1 MRRFVV
7 AFVALVLVGGLGLA
21 QPNHIPNVRDDA
33 PVFTDPETGQTNVV
47 IVSDWKELYPFSERF
62 GAEAM
67 AAQSAGV
74 SHIIDLATVRFA
86 TDNLVS
92 QAASGARTFAAPD
105 LRSFPADLV
114 RDAFG
119 TGTLDYFIVQAESP
133 ELLANLRKWLEGN
146 RIKILGYIPNN
157 AYLVRVD
164 RNGLAALEQ
173 RKEAFWAGYYQP
185 AFRVDPKLDYV
196 IEANPTSHMR
206 LRTLLDLT
214 SYSSIQ
220 AVRDMLAYLKV
231 EVLDITRSDDA
242 WIVRIEAD
250 VLVAREV
257 AMLPGCIWVERFLDF
272 ELHNNIA
279 RTSTNV
285 TTGRGAS
292 AGPIMDVEDV
302 WARGIRGEGQIAS
315 AADTGLSTGTLTTLH
330 QDFGVS
336 GSTTNPLRVIKGYAL
351 GRSST
356 WDDNQTTGGGHGTHT
371 SGSIVGNGF
380 RSGSD
385 PSTNS
390 FPTTSFAGNA
400 PKAQFVFQS
409 VMDSSGGLGGL
420 PSDLTTL
427 FQSPYN
433 DGARVHSNSWGSAA
447 AGAYDANAQQVD
459 KFVWNNKDM
468 VITFSA
474 GNSGVDGKV
483 YGTSCA
489 TNGKPIDG
497 VIDTDSIGSPGTA
510 KNCIT
515 VGASENYRPDFVYE
529 YPENDCTSSDGVEQ
543 KTWGWFNSCS
553 YSVAP
558 VLGDV
563 MADNANGM
571 GAFSSRGPCDDNR
584 IKPDVVAPGI
594 AIISTRTD
602 KNQAYEQ
609 WGTCQIPTAQKT
621 YYMSMGGTSMANP
634 LTAGAAVLVRQY
646 YADGWHANNSA
657 VTNSAKNTS
666 HAFNPTAAL
675 VKATMVNGAWD
686 MTPGQFGTGT
696 TKEIAPGWDTGHDLP
711 NNAEG
716 YGRVDLEHALFPGSG
731 WGDVADRK
739 LAVYDVTT
747 GLATNGYNDYTFT
760 VSGSSNPLIV
770 TVVWSD
776 PYAATGSG
784 TKLVNDLDL
793 TVTAPGGTIYYPNGL
808 NKTSGADHVN
818 NVEQVKVTSPAS
830 GTWSIRVKGYNVP
843 GNGVSGTTSQ
853 PYALVISGISGGT
866 CNLPTV
872 SVSAPTAG
880 ATLTGTV
887 TLSANVTADP
897 AATQV
902 DFLVDGSVVGS
913 DTTSPWSIS
922 WNSASV
928 SDGSHTITARATNS
942 CGSATSAG
950 VAVTTSN
957 TVPTYSI
964 TGTITYNS
972 AGLSGVV
979 VSTGS
984 ASATTNS
991 SGVYTIAGLANGT
1004 YTVTPTLA
1012 GYTFTPTSLSATIS
1026 SANVTGKDFTAT
1038 STGGPVTLFTDGF
1051 EAAGWSTAQVSG
1063 TAGSWTL
1070 AASGTHPTAAA
1081 HGGTK
1086 LAVFNSYTSASGNQT
1101 RLYKAAGFAIASSYS
1116 SATLTFWMYHDT
1128 GYSTYADKVQP
1139 QVSTNG
1145 TTWTNVG
1152 SAINRYAATAGWT
1165 QHTVDLTSYKGQA
1178 SVQLGFLGISAYG
1191 NDCYI
1196 DDVLVVASGT
1206 APVTYSISG
1215 TITYNSAGLSG
1226 VNVST
1231 GGASATTNS
1240 SGVYTITGLANGTY
1254 AVTPSLA
1261 GYTFTPTSQSVTIS
1275 GANVTGKNFTAATTG
1290 IVTLFTDGFEST
1302 GWSVVDT
1309 SGTAGNWTFPSS
1321 GTHPAV
1327 SVHGGTKLAL
1337 FNSYTAASGN
1347 QTRVYRASGFA
1358 IASTYTTVTLKFWMY
1373 HDTGY
1378 TSAADKV
1385 QAQVSTNGTT
1395 WTNVGTAVNR
1405 YDGSTGWKQHS
1416 VDIST
1421 YKGQSALR
1429 LAFVGISAYGNDEHI
1444 DDVTVTAQ

>member
-474 GNSGVDGKV
+474 GNSGVDG
-483 YGTSCA
+483 
-489 TNGKPIDG
+489 
-497 VIDTDSIGSPGTA
+497 
-510 KNCIT
+510 
-515 VGASENYRPDFVYE
+515 
-529 YPENDCTSSDGVEQ
+529 
-543 KTWGWFNSCS
+543 
-553 YSVAP
+553 
-558 VLGDV
+558 
-563 MADNANGM
+563 
-571 GAFSSRGPCDDNR
+571 
-584 IKPDVVAPGI
+584 
-594 AIISTRTD
+594 
-602 KNQAYEQ
+602 
-609 WGTCQIPTAQKT
+609 
-621 YYMSMGGTSMANP
+621 
-634 LTAGAAVLVRQY
+634 
-646 YADGWHANNSA
+646 
-657 VTNSAKNTS
+657 
-666 HAFNPTAAL
+666 
-675 VKATMVNGAWD
+675 
-686 MTPGQFGTGT
+686 
-696 TKEIAPGWDTGHDLP
+696 
-711 NNAEG
+711 
-716 YGRVDLEHALFPGSG
+716 
-731 WGDVADRK
+731 
-739 LAVYDVTT
+739 
-747 GLATNGYNDYTFT
+747 
-760 VSGSSNPLIV
+760 
-770 TVVWSD
+770 
-776 PYAATGSG
+776 
-784 TKLVNDLDL
+784 
-793 TVTAPGGTIYYPNGL
+793 
-808 NKTSGADHVN
+808 
-818 NVEQVKVTSPAS
+818 
-830 GTWSIRVKGYNVP
+830 
-843 GNGVSGTTSQ
+843 
-853 PYALVISGISGGT
+853 
-866 CNLPTV
+866 
-872 SVSAPTAG
+872 
-880 ATLTGTV
+880 
-887 TLSANVTADP
+887 
-897 AATQV
+897 
-902 DFLVDGSVVGS
+902 
-913 DTTSPWSIS
+913 
-922 WNSASV
+922 
-928 SDGSHTITARATNS
+928 
-942 CGSATSAG
+942 
-950 VAVTTSN
+950 
-957 TVPTYSI
+957 
-964 TGTITYNS
+964 
-972 AGLSGVV
+972 
-979 VSTGS
+979 
-984 ASATTNS
+984 
-991 SGVYTIAGLANGT
+991 
-1004 YTVTPTLA
+1004 
-1012 GYTFTPTSLSATIS
+1012 
-1026 SANVTGKDFTAT
+1026 
-1038 STGGPVTLFTDGF
+1038 
-1051 EAAGWSTAQVSG
+1051 
-1063 TAGSWTL
+1063 
-1070 AASGTHPTAAA
+1070 
-1081 HGGTK
+1081 
-1086 LAVFNSYTSASGNQT
+1086 
-1101 RLYKAAGFAIASSYS
+1101 
-1116 SATLTFWMYHDT
+1116 
-1128 GYSTYADKVQP
+1128 
-1139 QVSTNG
+1139 
-1145 TTWTNVG
+1145 
-1152 SAINRYAATAGWT
+1152 
-1165 QHTVDLTSYKGQA
+1165 
-1178 SVQLGFLGISAYG
+1178 
-1191 NDCYI
+1191 
-1196 DDVLVVASGT
+1196 
-1206 APVTYSISG
+1206 
-1215 TITYNSAGLSG
+1215 
-1226 VNVST
+1226 
-1231 GGASATTNS
+1231 
-1240 SGVYTITGLANGTY
+1240 
-1254 AVTPSLA
+1254 
-1261 GYTFTPTSQSVTIS
+1261 
-1275 GANVTGKNFTAATTG
+1275 
-1290 IVTLFTDGFEST
+1290 
-1302 GWSVVDT
+1302 
-1309 SGTAGNWTFPSS
+1309 
-1321 GTHPAV
+1321 
-1327 SVHGGTKLAL
+1327 
-1337 FNSYTAASGN
+1337 
-1347 QTRVYRASGFA
+1347 
-1358 IASTYTTVTLKFWMY
+1358 
-1373 HDTGY
+1373 
-1378 TSAADKV
+1378 
-1385 QAQVSTNGTT
+1385 
-1395 WTNVGTAVNR
+1395 
-1405 YDGSTGWKQHS
+1405 
-1416 VDIST
+1416 
-1421 YKGQSALR
+1421 
-1429 LAFVGISAYGNDEHI
+1429 
-1444 DDVTVTAQ
+1444 